1 MGATYDPRG
10 NLMTTLSQYQPEYAL
25 YVDRSPDNTLET
37 NFFAWDARANMWGP
51 PQNLV
56 DKGGITPPMT
66 DPATVQL
73 LVPYSALDA
82 ANENF
87 SGSLALTVFSTGGCS
102 DMAAGSDIIHDSAPP
117 QGAIIGNDAGTVID
131 NPAFVSDMLMPLYPF
146 DTALSNP
153 LVKYDMPALR
163 WRTPIYDSVDG
174 YEVQVARDIR
184 FSQEVESWKTYEAQK
199 NPFFALLPASF
210 QSLHPYA
217 DNESYYWR
225 VRIRHEVLTPTT
237 LAYDNGPWSPPM
249 RFKLDS
255 RTVGDPRLSTG
266 DYVYMT
272 PTFEWER
279 VEAAAGYRIQIDDD
293 ANFSSPFV
301 NSNVDGTSY
310 TPDDLT
316 QPALKPAARDYW
328 RIAIRR
334 ADNVIGRWTTSDT
347 VAAATP
353 QIADATAAGFT
364 FVKASVAPTPIS
376 PVTGMTLT
384 DQPTLLWTA
393 VLTPAANPRL
403 AAPRTGCR
411 STMIPTL
418 VCPTSTKLWKL
429 PPTHRPRATVWRTAT
444 GTGGWRSTMPQTIQ
458 GPTAS
463 PRPLPSNTYP

>member
-1 MGATYDPRG
+1 M
-10 NLMTTLSQYQPEYAL
+10 
-25 YVDRSPDNTLET
+25 
-37 NFFAWDARANMWGP
+37 
-51 PQNLV
+51 
-56 DKGGITPPMT
+56 KI
-66 DPATVQL
+66 

-82 ANENF
+82 ANESF

-102 DMAAGSDIIHDSAPP
+102 NLTAGSDIIHDSAPP
-117 QGAIIGNDAGTVID
+117 RARSAAMR
-131 NPAFVSDMLMPLYPF
+131 PALSSITPPFVSDMLMPLYPF
-146 DTALSNP
+146 DTALSDP
-153 LVKYDMPALR
+153 MVKYDMPALR

-174 YEVQVARDIR
+174 YEVQIAHDIR

-199 NPFFALLPASF
+199 DPFFALLPASF

-217 DNESYYWR
+217 DNESYYWH
-225 VRIRHEVLTPTT
+225 VRIRHEVLTLNT

-316 QPALKPAARDYW
+316 QPALKPAARYYW

-347 VAAATP
+347 VTAATP
-353 QIADATAAGFT
+353 QSRTQQQL
-364 FVKASVAPTPIS
+364 AS
-376 PVTGMTLT
+376 
-384 DQPTLLWTA
+384 LL
-393 VLTPAANPRL
+393 
-403 AAPRTGCR
+403 
-411 STMIPTL
+411 S
-418 VCPTSTKLWKL
+418 KL
-429 PPTHRPRATVWRTAT
+429 PWRLR
-444 GTGGWRSTMPQTIQ
+444 RS
-458 GPTAS
+458 
-463 PRPLPSNTYP
+463 RR